1 MGGKQMRR
9 ISWYSTSALAAV
21 ALLAGLSPLR
31 AQEPARNDPSIGSV
45 ARYEAAAARL
55 GDNAGPLAGEELAR
69 IASEAITAAY
79 FAERFTEA
87 AQLYAQYRGVGLDI
101 VAQVTGLGAT
111 LQTSTDA
118 SVKGDARLRLADIGS
133 QPPGVSPLAPALSQS
148 VLGADAMLRDD
159 LPGAISYFRTAVDL
173 AQRDLAADDPSQ
185 VLFSVQYARHLQ
197 LADRAA
203 GRLAAERSE
212 KLALEILP
220 EGHPHWITVWYNMV
234 ERAQNAGRYDEAAA
248 LYARITDVAVRQ
260 WGEDDPRIYPI
271 LQYRAVALS
280 GLGRRQ
286 EALVLA
292 REATRFEGGKPAGDR
307 AMHRELIGGLLLGE
321 GEVAAAAASYREG
334 LALLEGTNPDDLRWG
349 FIQSRLARAESFLG
363 NDAEALRMADL
374 AAPAFAAKLP
384 PTHPARITGEVMIAK
399 AVARSGAPDRAFA
412 MLEANIAANEAK
424 LLDTYARA
432 QDVRTIAAGNNTL
445 FRDFAW
451 VALKSGRLHEAW
463 RAAQLAT
470 LGELALAS
478 AQVSYPGDA
487 EGFGAGLDAV
497 RAARSEEAVLRDQLA
512 AGTATAEAL
521 SNAIAQ
527 RETAERDLEARYP
540 DHADF
545 LRPKPTT
552 LAEAQSGLAADEA
565 IVIPMVIEDRNAA
578 IIVTRDSA
586 VWGETVSAYNSTPA
600 LITRLRDSLQ
610 ESSIAGSAF
619 DAEAAH
625 EIYRRFFPPEI
636 AGALAGKTRL
646 IFPSGGPLAQI
657 PPAVLMSGPAAD
669 GARGRYLIEDF
680 AIAVRSSLRP
690 MTRTARVPGQ
700 GFAGIGAPVLAEGSG
715 AATSLRGLAIDPG
728 DLRALPS
735 LPGSLAELTAMRAAF
750 AGEPSLLLTG
760 TQATE
765 PQVRSASLGDYR
777 VLAFSTHGL
786 VGGQIAQ
793 LGEPA
798 LVLTPPAAAVP
809 GDDGLLTAS
818 EIAALDI
825 NADWVILS
833 ACNTAAGNGR
843 GSATYGGL
851 ARAFQLAGARSLL
864 LSHWPVRDDAAAF
877 LSVETLRRAEN
888 GTDRAEAL
896 RQAQL
901 ALVRGQT
908 GMAGETS
915 PAVWAP
921 FVLIEG

>member
-1 MGGKQMRR
+1 MRR
-9 ISWYSTSALAAV
+9 IFWSSTSALATLTLLVSTA
-21 ALLAGLSPLR
+21 ALHAE
-31 AQEPARNDPSIGSV
+31 EPSAHDPSVRSV
-45 ARYEAAAARL
+45 ARYEAAAAQL
-55 GDNAGPLAGEELAR
+55 ADSAAPLAGEERAR
-69 IASEAITAAY
+69 VASEAITAAY
-79 FAERFTEA
+79 FAERFPEA
-87 AQLYAQYRGVGLDI
+87 AQLYAQYQSIGLDP

-111 LQTSTDA
+111 LQTSTDD
-118 SVKGDARLRLADIGS
+118 SVKGDARLQLADIGS
-133 QPPGVSPLAPALSQS
+133 RPPGQSPLAPALSQS

-159 LPGAISYFRTAVDL
+159 LPGAISFFRTAVDL
-173 AQRDLAADDPSQ
+173 ARRDLAADDPSQ
-185 VLFSVQYARHLQ
+185 VLFSVHYARHLQ

-203 GRLAAERSE
+203 GRLAAEHTE

-220 EGHPHWITVWYNMV
+220 EGHPHWIAVWYNMV

-248 LYARITDVAVRQ
+248 LYARITDVAVCE

-286 EALVLA
+286 EALALA
-292 REATRFEGGKPAGDR
+292 REATRIERGKTAGDR

-321 GEVAAAAASYREG
+321 GDVAAAAASYREG
-334 LALLEGTNPDDLRWG
+334 LALLEGTDPADLRWG

-363 NDAEALRMADL
+363 HDAEALRMADL

-399 AVARSGAPDRAFA
+399 ALARAGAPDRAFA
-412 MLEANIAANEAK
+412 MLETNIAANETK

-451 VALKSGRLHEAW
+451 VALKSGRLDEAW

-478 AQVSYPGDA
+478 AQLSYPSDA
-487 EGFGAGLDAV
+487 QGFGSALDTV
-497 RAARSEEAVLRDQLA
+497 RAARSEEAAMRDQLA

-521 SNAIAQ
+521 SSAITR
-527 RETAERDLEARYP
+527 REAAERDLDVRYP

-545 LRPKPTT
+545 LRPRPTT
-552 LAEAQSGLAADEA
+552 LAEAQAGLAANEA
-565 IVIPMVIEDRNAA
+565 IVIPMVIEDRNAT
-578 IIVTRDSA
+578 IIVTREKVAWS
-586 VWGETVSAYNSTPA
+586 ETVSAYNSTPA
-600 LITRLRDSLQ
+600 LIGQLRASLE
-610 ESSIAGSAF
+610 ESSLSGSAF
-619 DAEAAH
+619 DAAAAH
-625 EIYRRFFPPEI
+625 EVYRRFFPAEI
-636 AGALAGKTRL
+636 AGTIAGKTRL

-657 PPAVLMSGPAAD
+657 PPAVLMSAPAGNATP
-669 GARGRYLIEDF
+669 GRYLIEDF

-690 MTRTARVPGQ
+690 ITRTVRTPGQ
-700 GFAGIGAPVLAEGSG
+700 GFAGIGAPLLAETGG
-715 AATSLRGLAIDPG
+715 ATTSLRGLAIDPG

-735 LPGSLAELTAMRAAF
+735 LPGALAELTAMRAAF
-750 AGEPSLLLTG
+750 AEEPALLLTG
-760 TQATE
+760 AQATE
-765 PQVRSASLGDYR
+765 PQVRSAPLGDYR

-793 LGEPA
+793 LSEPA
-798 LVLTPPAAAVP
+798 LVLTPPAAAGP

-818 EIAALDI
+818 EIAALDLT
-825 NADWVILS
+825 ADWVILS

-877 LSVETLRRAEN
+877 LSVETLRRAEA
-888 GTDRAEAL
+888 GADRAEAL
-896 RQAQL
+896 RAAQL

-908 GMAGETS
+908 GMAGETT
-915 PAVWAP
+915 PGVWAP